1 MTAPA
6 HTAPCRS
13 RTGTDTSVRL
23 VGWLCTHPAL
33 SSAQTAD
40 RFLAS
45 SLLLF
50 PSCCVFT
57 APHRRN
63 LPPSKVCSSNFRRV
77 SIYPLRWETGLVL
90 GTSVNRQHSTQR
102 SISSLQISSGRSQP
116 QRVPL
121 ILLFVI
127 SSLIFPPVSE
137 TERVQSPSPG
147 HRTPSP
153 ASCRLWCRYR
163 GRDRTRCSAP
173 HPPHSGLAFRS
184 FQRSRC

>member
-1 MTAPA
+1 MSGMRPSWCASCCVRPLSAPQRSDQTSRVPLPVAPVPCAGSRNAGSRHVAMTAPA

-33 SSAQTAD
+33 SSAQTAG

-63 LPPSKVCSSNFRRV
+63 LPPSKVCSSNFRKV
-77 SIYPLRWETGLVL
+77 DPPLQYIRYVGRPAWSWV
-90 GTSVNRQHSTQR
+90 RR
-102 SISSLQISSGRSQP
+102 SIASTVPSAPSLRCKYHRGGRS
-116 QRVPL
+116 R
-121 ILLFVI
+121 
-127 SSLIFPPVSE
+127 
-137 TERVQSPSPG
+137 
-147 HRTPSP
+147 
-153 ASCRLWCRYR
+153 
-163 GRDRTRCSAP
+163 SAF
-173 HPPHSGLAFRS
+173 H
-184 FQRSRC
+184 